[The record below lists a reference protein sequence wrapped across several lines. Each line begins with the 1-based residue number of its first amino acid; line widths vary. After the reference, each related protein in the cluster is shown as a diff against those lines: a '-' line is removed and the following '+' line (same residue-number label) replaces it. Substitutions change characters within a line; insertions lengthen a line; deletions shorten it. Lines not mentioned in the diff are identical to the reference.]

1 MEKSMKASKN
11 SNKVDAMVNVLR
23 DWQAIERQAIN
34 DTAEIME
41 QTKSPLLRLLMEI
54 IRHDSTM
61 HHRVQ
66 QFLIDSVEREA
77 PTVTREEIAEIWD
90 KLVAHDQAEKR
101 TIQMAEDLKK
111 QAWSPV
117 HKQLLDYLLR
127 DETKHDSL
135 LEGLNEIKRGMSRA
149 SGG

>member
-1 MEKSMKASKN
+1 MKDKENGN
-11 SNKVDAMVNVLR
+11 SIEVMVRALR

-34 DTAEIME
+34 DCAEIVE
-41 QTKSPLLRLLMEI
+41 QTRSPLLRLLMEI

-66 QFLIDSVEREA
+66 QFLIDSVEKEA

-90 KLVAHDQAEKR
+90 KLTAHDDAEKR
-101 TIQMAEDLKK
+101 AIRTAEDLKQK
-111 QAWSPV
+111 AWSPI
-117 HKQLLDYLLR
+117 HKQLLEYLLA
-127 DETKHDSL
+127 DETKHDRL
-135 LEGLNEIKRGMSRA
+135 LEGLNEVKKGMSRA